1 MFGGELLGF
10 PGGKGLGD
18 FGKGLIIVGKDG
30 EVEFGTE
37 LEEGGGLEFG
47 KGEAKAGFG
56 SGDVLLEFDS
66 RHVEGQGELCL
77 LRGDI
82 AFIGLEGGG
91 GALQFGEEEIVLLL
105 VLEGRGD
112 LEEEAMGQVE
122 EMAFGFVKIFG
133 ERVRR

>member
-18 FGKGLIIVGKDG
+18 FGQGLIIVGKDG
-30 EVEFGTE
+30 EIDFCSE

-47 KGEAKAGFG
+47 EGEAEAGFG
-56 SGDVLLEFDS
+56 SGDILLEFDS

-77 LRGDI
+77 LGGEI

-91 GALQFGEEEIVLLL
+91 GALQFGEEEIVLLFM
-105 VLEGRGD
+105 LEGCGD
-112 LEEEAMGQVE
+112 LEEEAVSQVE
-122 EMAFGFVKIFG
+122 EMALLFVKIFG
-133 ERVRR
+133 RNRR

>member
-1 MFGGELLGF
+1 MGF

-18 FGKGLIIVGKDG
+18 FGQGLIIVGKDG

-47 KGEAKAGFG
+47 EGEAEAGF
-56 SGDVLLEFDS
+56 SNGDVLLEFDS

-77 LRGDI
+77 LRREI

-112 LEEEAMGQVE
+112 LEEKAMGQVE
-122 EMAFGFVKIFG
+122 EMALGFVNICG